1 MEHFIP
7 PKLNPFVLKTVDTL
21 APVLMKIMH
30 NIRNIIITDEDKEML
45 KTLTKERLIFLS
57 NHPTTAEPP
66 IAYLIANI
74 IEDRFQ
80 YMASRQVFQWM
91 GGFVGKFIQS
101 IGGFSVIAGTTDRP
115 SIKMARSIIA
125 SESGKLAI
133 FPEGEPTSGE
143 NENLM
148 PFQPGIVQLAYWGLE
163 DAKKSDPNADVVILP
178 AFIKYVIKAPKEK
191 ILFHLHKS
199 IAKIEKKINVNP
211 GKKNLL
217 RRFLTVG
224 RVLLEQA
231 ENEYRI
237 VPKNH
242 QDFNYRVG
250 RVRHHILDTVA
261 EKLQIPNYNV
271 DADAIMKWRQVFP
284 IVEMLEVGYEDPKL
298 PKVPKKDLH
307 WAKYECI
314 KTYDF
319 SIIKRDNL
327 MEHPT
332 PERFYE
338 WLDRYESVV
347 YKRKPRMLGGVPSQL
362 PRDAYVFFAKP
373 FHLSEYLPST
383 KAEKKTMFD
392 NLLKRLRDDI
402 EGQMKKASTLSSPL
416 VTPNDIGD

>member
-1 MEHFIP
+1 MEQFIP
-7 PKLNPFVLKTVDTL
+7 PKLNPFVLKTVDAL
-21 APVLMKIMH
+21 APILMKIMH
-30 NIRNIIITDEDKEML
+30 NIEKIIISDEDKAML
-45 KTLTKERLIFLS
+45 KTLKKERLIFLS
-57 NHPTTAEPP
+57 NHPSTAEPP

-74 IEDRFQ
+74 IEDRFK
-80 YMASRQVFQWM
+80 YMGSRQVFEWM
-91 GGFVGKFIQS
+91 RGFVGKFIQS
-101 IGGFSVIAGTTDRP
+101 IGAFSVVAGTTDRP

-125 SESGKLAI
+125 QESGKLAI

-163 DAKKSDPNADVVILP
+163 DARKVDPNADIVILP
-178 AFIKYVIKAPKEK
+178 AFIKYVIKSPREK
-191 ILFHLHKS
+191 ILFRLHKS
-199 IAKIEKKINVNP
+199 IAKIEKKIGINP

-217 RRFLTVG
+217 RRFLTAG

-237 VPKNH
+237 IPKDKK
-242 QDFNYRVG
+242 DFNYRIG

-261 EKLQIPNYNV
+261 EKLQIQNY
-271 DADAIMKWRQVFP
+271 DKEAHAITKWRQVFP
-284 IVEMLEVGYEDPKL
+284 IVEMLEVGIMDPKL
-298 PKVPKKDLH
+298 PNLSKEDLH
-307 WAKYECI
+307 WAKNECI

-332 PERFYE
+332 PERFFE
-338 WLDRYESVV
+338 WLDRYESIV
-347 YKRKPRMLGGVPSQL
+347 YKRKPRMLGGVPSHL

-373 FHLSEYLPST
+373 FKLSEYLPSN
-383 KAEKKTMFD
+383 KSEKKTMFD
-392 NLLKRLRDDI
+392 SLLARLRSDI
-402 EGQMKKASTLSSPL
+402 EEQLQKASKLTTPL